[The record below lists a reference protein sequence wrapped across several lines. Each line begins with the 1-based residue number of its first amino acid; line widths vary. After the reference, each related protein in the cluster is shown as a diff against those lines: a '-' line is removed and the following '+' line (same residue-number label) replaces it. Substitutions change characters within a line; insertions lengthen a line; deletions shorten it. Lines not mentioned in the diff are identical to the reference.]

1 MNCTRV
7 LPALGGH
14 PQPPMM
20 PVDLAM
26 CLSLSQREPL
36 YQLLSMS
43 PLRPTQPLCQSTDY
57 PQKTA
62 VYSPYYSSTSSS
74 SSSSLLPSSP
84 SPSVLRSCIQRE
96 SSAGS
101 KKRVVFADA
110 KDCRL
115 LLYDFSPLNPHPRLP
130 RSMKPSGVKLQSQQL
145 TSQKLQHYKL
155 RLGFQQPTLD
165 FNALLARLRDMRVQ
179 LESCSLSEN
188 HLSGKVRVSHA
199 SYEQSVHVRMTFD
212 SWRNHHDIPCT
223 FLQQQRCGVF
233 NMDIFSFDFSLPQN
247 LDPRDR
253 IEFCVCFRPEPG
265 ATLHWD
271 NNKGQNYRVLME
283 KDELKGNQGD
293 AIHGCPT
300 LSKYRP
306 PSWPSHLASLG
317 LHTSAEY
324 LKRSLSNRVGAEWRT
339 LCSVK

>member
-1 MNCTRV
+1 
-7 LPALGGH
+7 
-14 PQPPMM
+14 M

-62 VYSPYYSSTSSS
+62 LHPEGVQCRFKEACGLRRCQGLPLTAVR
-74 SSSSLLPSSP
+74 LFTTEPSSP
-84 SPSVLRSCIQRE
+84 TSTLT
-96 SSAGS
+96 
-101 KKRVVFADA
+101 
-110 KDCRL
+110 
-115 LLYDFSPLNPHPRLP
+115 
-130 RSMKPSGVKLQSQQL
+130 MKPSGVKLQSQQL